1 MSHTLEQIAE
11 IVQQQ
16 AREIADLRVEIQSLK
31 QMMFEHRPAFI
42 PAFEAVRERV
52 IQGEPMCA
60 VRVNHPSGHHC
71 G

>member
-16 AREIADLRVEIQSLK
+16 AREIAELRVEIESLK
-31 QMMFEHRPAFI
+31 LMMFEHRPAFMT
-42 PAFEAVRERV
+42 AFEAVRERV
-52 IQGEPMCA
+52 IQGEPMCE
-60 VRVNHPSGHHC
+60 VRVPHPSGHNC